1 MKERYSLTPSQKQS
15 RTKKLIGFY
24 GKEAVSTDFAK
35 HYAKQPFQRQ
45 AKKFMS
51 RVLKG
56 GMRVLD
62 VGCGTGHLTSGL
74 PDSIEVV
81 GVDITPEMVE
91 KAKEARPGAR
101 YFVHDFHKPIP
112 SNAGHFDVVIANGCF
127 DLSYDIEKALC
138 AMSLTL
144 KKTGLLYFNVLERR
158 VGVAYHDKR
167 EMQASVML
175 NLWTFQEVS
184 HVLELAGLFP
194 VSYYYG
200 TGWKSRSLGC
210 DFNYGYWVVSAVG

>member
-35 HYAKQPFQRQ
+35 HYAKQPFQRR

-51 RVLKG
+51 RTIKD

-62 VGCGTGHLTSGL
+62 VGCGTGHLTAGL

-91 KAKEARPGAR
+91 KAKEARPSAI
-101 YFVHDFHKPIP
+101 YFAHDFHDPVP
-112 SNAGHFDVVIANGCF
+112 ENTGQFDVVIANGCF
-127 DLSYDIEKALC
+127 DLCYNIEKAVRSL
-138 AMSLTL
+138 SLTL
-144 KKTGLLYFNVLERR
+144 KKAKLFYFTVLERR
-158 VGVAYHDKR
+158 AGVTNHEEREKR
-167 EMQASVML
+167 ASVMM
-175 NLWTFQEVS
+175 NLWNFQEVT
-184 HVLELAGLFP
+184 HALELAGLFP
-194 VSYYYG
+194 VSYHYG
-200 TGWKSRSLGC
+200 TGWKSRSLGV
-210 DFNYGYWVVSAVG
+210 DFNYGYWVVAASG